1 MDKTTT
7 PRIELVD
14 VESRQIAAIGHDAA
28 SQTLAVRF
36 KNWKGEITSLYHYD
50 NVTAED
56 FAALQAAE
64 SKGGHFNKV
73 IKADPVRWPY
83 RKVEDRPA
91 AAAA

>member
-1 MDKTTT
+1 MNV
-7 PRIELVD
+7 PARIPLID
-14 VESRQIAAIGHDAA
+14 VESRQIAAIGHDPGT
-28 SQTLAVRF
+28 QTLAVRF
-36 KNWKGEITSLYHYD
+36 KNWKGEVTSLYHYA

-83 RKVEDRPA
+83 HKVEDRPLADA
-91 AAAA
+91 A

>member
-1 MDKTTT
+1 MNA
-7 PRIELVD
+7 PLHIALQD

-36 KNWKGEITSLYHYD
+36 KSWKGETTSLYHYD

-64 SKGGHFNKV
+64 SKGSHFNKV

-83 RKVEDRPA
+83 RKVEHRPLADA
-91 AAAA
+91 A